1 MNISPVR
8 IFPVALTYGE
18 SKPTDLDFLSDSV
31 RDLNNILKDGL
42 HYGDRVIEVTL
53 RCVICDAPARAL
65 VKGSKLYSGYY
76 GCDKC
81 NQRGVW
87 IGRMTFPEI
96 DNIVLRTDTSFR
108 NQANREHH
116 HYESPFCQLELDM
129 VKGFP
134 IDYMH
139 QLCLGVMKKL
149 ILAWMRGQKDVR
161 ISAQQVDQISTKLI
175 NLKKCIPKCFS
186 RKPRALAEV
195 DRWKATEFRQFLL
208 YTGKVV
214 LKGILPAPFYNHFL
228 VLSVASSILA
238 CPALAKIHLPYA
250 SELMKYF
257 VVKAGELYGS
267 EFLVYNV
274 HSLIHL
280 VDDVAQYGSLD
291 QFSSFPFE
299 NYLQKLKKF
308 VRSGK
313 SPLAQIVKRLSES
326 QGHIFEIDD
335 SNVISI
341 KPPNNGYIVENSV
354 CCMVTAEVVDSQCK
368 EKMFCCRVY
377 DRSDPRF
384 VDPCDSR
391 IIGVH
396 SVSNRNSRMKLL
408 PASSLKKRALV
419 FPLETSSFLFLTILH
434 QC

>member
-1 MNISPVR
+1 
-8 IFPVALTYGE
+8 
-18 SKPTDLDFLSDSV
+18 
-31 RDLNNILKDGL
+31 
-42 HYGDRVIEVTL
+42 
-53 RCVICDAPARAL
+53 
-65 VKGSKLYSGYY
+65 
-76 GCDKC
+76 
-81 NQRGVW
+81 
-87 IGRMTFPEI
+87 
-96 DNIVLRTDTSFR
+96 
-108 NQANREHH
+108 
-116 HYESPFCQLELDM
+116 
-129 VKGFP
+129 
-134 IDYMH
+134 
-139 QLCLGVMKKL
+139 
-149 ILAWMRGQKDVR
+149 
-161 ISAQQVDQISTKLI
+161 
-175 NLKKCIPKCFS
+175 
-186 RKPRALAEV
+186 
-195 DRWKATEFRQFLL
+195 
-208 YTGKVV
+208 
-214 LKGILPAPFYNHFL
+214 
-228 VLSVASSILA
+228 
-238 CPALAKIHLPYA
+238 
-250 SELMKYF
+250 MKYF

-291 QFSSFPFE
+291 QFRSFPFE
-299 NYLQKLKKF
+299 NYLQKLTKF

-341 KPPNNGYIVENSV
+341 KPPNNGYILENSV

-368 EKMFCCRVY
+368 EKMFSCRVY

-391 IIGVH
+391 IIEVH

-434 QC
+434 KC

>member
-1 MNISPVR
+1 
-8 IFPVALTYGE
+8 
-18 SKPTDLDFLSDSV
+18 
-31 RDLNNILKDGL
+31 
-42 HYGDRVIEVTL
+42 
-53 RCVICDAPARAL
+53 
-65 VKGSKLYSGYY
+65 
-76 GCDKC
+76 
-81 NQRGVW
+81 
-87 IGRMTFPEI
+87 
-96 DNIVLRTDTSFR
+96 
-108 NQANREHH
+108 
-116 HYESPFCQLELDM
+116 
-129 VKGFP
+129 
-134 IDYMH
+134 MH

-161 ISAQQVDQISTKLI
+161 ISAQQVDQISTRLI

-195 DRWKATEFRQFLL
+195 DRWKATEFCQFLL

-214 LKGILPAPFYNHFL
+214 VKGNLPAPFYNHFL

-257 VVKAGELYGS
+257 VAKAGELYGS

-335 SNVISI
+335 SN
-341 KPPNNGYIVENSV
+341 
-354 CCMVTAEVVDSQCK
+354 
-368 EKMFCCRVY
+368 
-377 DRSDPRF
+377 
-384 VDPCDSR
+384 
-391 IIGVH
+391 
-396 SVSNRNSRMKLL
+396 
-408 PASSLKKRALV
+408 
-419 FPLETSSFLFLTILH
+419 SSFLFKYYRVSISHNFL
-434 QC
+434 CYSRFV